1 MQAHFEVEN
10 NFLATGFDPSSRYL
24 AVWASGLTVYDIES
38 ATLVSKDIGD
48 ESAIFAGL
56 FNNAA
61 ERFQQHV
68 HESMDFV
75 WSLFS
80 PGEDLLPR
88 AAAELTEDL
97 AQAVA
102 TERIEVW
109 RLN

>member
-1 MQAHFEVEN
+1 
-10 NFLATGFDPSSRYL
+10 
-24 AVWASGLTVYDIES
+24 
-38 ATLVSKDIGD
+38 
-48 ESAIFAGL
+48 
-56 FNNAA
+56 
-61 ERFQQHV
+61 
-68 HESMDFV
+68 MDSV

-102 TERIEVW
+102 AERIQVW